1 MSEFLDGRD
10 PGRVTVLIADDSVF
24 MRHMLRRALGRHPR
38 IDVIA
43 EARDGSEAVQ
53 KNRETRP
60 DVIVLDVEMPRMD
73 GLTALKTMMADR
85 PIPVVMFSSLTHKGA
100 QVTLDALSLG
110 AVDFLPKPASGFE
123 LDDAAEELC
132 RKVLAS
138 AQARPRVRTGYPEE
152 DARYRGAGT
161 PSAVGRNATSR
172 EAGSLREAGSVR
184 QAESLRE
191 AGSLV
196 VIGSST
202 GGPQALED
210 LVPRL
215 PADLPSGVIVCQHM
229 PAGFTSSMARRLDAV
244 SALSVR
250 EAVSGETVLAG
261 EVLIA
266 PGGYHLRVLPFGNG
280 QAAKVATDD
289 GPQVHGV
296 KPAVDVT
303 LLDAAAIY
311 GERLMVVILSG
322 MGVDGAQGAK
332 AAKDRGAT
340 VIVQDESTSV
350 VWGMPKACYELGICD
365 KVLPLCHIVDEI
377 ARFS

>member
-1 MSEFLDGRD
+1 
-10 PGRVTVLIADDSVF
+10 
-24 MRHMLRRALGRHPR
+24 
-38 IDVIA
+38 
-43 EARDGSEAVQ
+43 
-53 KNRETRP
+53 
-60 DVIVLDVEMPRMD
+60 MD
-73 GLTALKTMMADR
+73 GLTALKTMMANR
-85 PIPVVMFSSLTHKGA
+85 PVPVVMFSSLTHKGA

-138 AQARPRVRTGYPEE
+138 AQARPRFRTGRLEE
-152 DARYRGAGT
+152 DSPAEAGAL
-161 PSAVGRNATSR
+161 PFAVRRNATPCK
-172 EAGSLREAGSVR
+172 AGSLREA
-184 QAESLRE
+184 E
-191 AGSLV
+191 SLV

-210 LVPRL
+210 LVPHL
-215 PADLPSGVIVCQHM
+215 PAGLPSGVIVCQHM
-229 PAGFTSSMARRLDAV
+229 PAGFTSSMAKRLDAV

-250 EAVSGETVLAG
+250 EAASGETVMAG
-261 EVLIA
+261 EVLVA
-266 PGGYHLRVLPFGNG
+266 PGGYHLRVLPGG
-280 QAAKVATDD
+280 SYQAAKVATDD

-311 GERLMVVILSG
+311 GDRLMVVILSG

-332 AAKDRGAT
+332 AAKDRGAK
-340 VIVQDESTSV
+340 VIVQDEGTSV
-350 VWGMPKACYELGICD
+350 VWGMPKACYEMGICD
-365 KVLPLCHIVDEI
+365 KVLPLGYIVDEI